1 MDDFPARE
9 YWGKIHRMNREMIEL
24 YSDYLLASYGQ
35 TTATG
40 LSKLLEGDLSHDQI
54 TRFLR
59 QEEHLSK
66 NLWQLA
72 KPLVRKIQYSDG
84 VLIVDDTFIP
94 KPYCETNGLVEWY
107 YNGASKKVEKG
118 INIITVYYRGNDSL
132 GVNGVPVGCEAIRK
146 EPVWNK
152 KKEKE
157 EMKSKKTKNE
167 YCREM
172 LQACKQNN
180 IDFKYV
186 LMDSWYSGQE
196 NMNFIVKDLKKSFIV
211 SLKENR
217 TVKRKNSAG
226 EITWVGEIQNLPWG
240 KTEVEEVYVDEVEF
254 PVYVTRIIFRNEDE
268 STGIMYLGS
277 DDKDLIRDQMLKI
290 YQKRWGVEEFYRS
303 AKTNASLGKS
313 SASVPGSQI
322 KHILCSM
329 YAYIKLEWMKMGSG
343 MNHYAMRSRMYL
355 GALRGSMRELK
366 KMRKSINYDP
376 REIA

>member
-1 MDDFPARE
+1 
-9 YWGKIHRMNREMIEL
+9 MNREMIEL